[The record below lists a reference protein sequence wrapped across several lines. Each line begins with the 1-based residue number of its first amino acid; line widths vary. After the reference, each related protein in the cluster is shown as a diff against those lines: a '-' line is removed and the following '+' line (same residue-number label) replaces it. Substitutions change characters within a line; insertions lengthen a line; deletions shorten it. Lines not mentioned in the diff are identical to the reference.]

1 MGKKDKCC
9 DRYKK
14 KDKYC
19 SGCPIVDSCELAPRP
34 GGGDDTG
41 KRDSRRGRPPCRP
54 EEEASKQAKKEKKEK
69 KERKQGK
76 EKKEKKDKKEKKVKK
91 DKKGRKDKKDK
102 KEK

>member
-34 GGGDDTG
+34 EADEDR
-41 KRDSRRGRPPCRP
+41 KDSRRGRPPCRP
-54 EEEASKQAKKEKKEK
+54 EEEAGMQAKKEKKEK
-69 KERKQGK
+69 KEKKQGK